1 MIACV
6 FQAAVVLAQPT
17 NVQTKRIQ
25 IGLWY
30 TVWWTADDQF
40 RHWTN
45 CHRFPVRG
53 RYTVGDSK
61 IIKADYEE
69 FRRLGIDFL
78 IMDDTN
84 GVGADGGR
92 INDNIRAWFDFMDK
106 QSASNRIPICIGGG
120 GEMRSSGKIGQQKA
134 DDFYW
139 SNWGQRPSYFR
150 FQGKPLVLVD
160 TDKNYGPADFE
171 DSRFTVRWVYNG
183 DNHEAMRKNKT
194 WGWGSYAPAPELPES
209 MSIWPGHRF
218 PKYVAEQGKDPI
230 EDPREGGARYVRE
243 WLRVLK
249 ANPQVVTIADWN
261 NFEEETAL
269 EDSYSWEDSRG
280 FAVPDLYRRITRA
293 YSELRF
299 ERLVKGEN
307 YRSEKDTRVY
317 RFDGVRLHY
326 EAAMP
331 TRAAIIVV
339 PGEMFERIKGNL
351 PGS

>member
-1 MIACV
+1 
-6 FQAAVVLAQPT
+6 
-17 NVQTKRIQ
+17 
-25 IGLWY
+25 
-30 TVWWTADDQF
+30 
-40 RHWTN
+40 
-45 CHRFPVRG
+45 
-53 RYTVGDSK
+53 
-61 IIKADYEE
+61 
-69 FRRLGIDFL
+69 
-78 IMDDTN
+78 
-84 GVGADGGR
+84 
-92 INDNIRAWFDFMDK
+92 
-106 QSASNRIPICIGGG
+106 
-120 GEMRSSGKIGQQKA
+120 MRSSGKIGQQKA

-139 SNWGQRPSYFR
+139 ANWGQRPSCFR

-218 PKYVAEQGKDPI
+218 PKYVAEQGKDPL

-351 PGS
+351 PRN